1 MKLKFWKKLKT
12 DVRNENEKGARV
24 AVLEDL
30 FNDFN
35 RSQLTIYKF
44 NFIRGVF
51 FGLGSVIGGTVV
63 IALII
68 WLLNVIGW
76 LIPGVAGFVNSVV
89 DVMQKT
95 VSR

>member
-1 MKLKFWKKLKT
+1 MRLKFWKKLKT

-51 FGLGSVIGGTVV
+51 FG
-63 IALII
+63 
-68 WLLNVIGW
+68 
-76 LIPGVAGFVNSVV
+76 
-89 DVMQKT
+89 
-95 VSR
+95 